1 MTAFSK
7 NIYFDAIDDIVH
19 KHNNT
24 VHKTI
29 KMKPIDITGNYYIKS
44 NGTAFNR
51 DSIELHSM
59 KLLSNKKNP

>member
-19 KHNNT
+19 KHNNA